1 MVTALTLCLEQ
12 ESIQLPI
19 NSRYIIDGKIAARE
33 DDSDGDHKRLTKQ
46 ELAIFLEADAL
57 QIEMGN
63 IVGRQGANGNVLYD
77 SARASSHKDRYSS
90 LAMGIHYISGL
101 EEARKK
107 KLMRGNAPIVMGIVG
122 TVY

>member
-1 MVTALTLCLEQ
+1 MVSMTTIALEQ

-33 DDSDGDHKRLTKQ
+33 DDDDGEHKRLTKQ

-63 IVGRQGANGNVLYD
+63 IVGKQGANGNVLYQSD
-77 SARASSHKDRYSS
+77 KSTQHKDRVSS
-90 LAMGIHYISGL
+90 LMMGIHYIAGL
-101 EEARKK
+101 EEVRKRS
-107 KLMRGNAPIVMGIVG
+107 LIRGSMPICMGVVSSI
-122 TVY
+122 